1 MGEEIVRA
9 RAVVRG
15 RVQMVGFRAFVLR
28 HAREA
33 ALRGVVRNARDGTL
47 ECTVE
52 GPKHAVER
60 VLQALS
66 RGPASARVD
75 RVDVEYQPPLGDL
88 PPMSVTA

>member
-1 MGEEIVRA
+1 MRA

-28 HAREA
+28 HARDLG
-33 ALRGVVRNARDGTL
+33 LRGLVRNARDGTV

-52 GPKHAVER
+52 GPRGAVER
-60 VLQALS
+60 IMQTLG

-75 RVDVEYQPPLGDL
+75 RVDVEYQAPAGDL
-88 PPMSVTA
+88 PPMSVSA